1 MNVWLSCPPCEVNR
15 PRLSEAR
22 VMIFFFFSHR
32 EERGMEWKRTNK
44 KKKKRL
50 EKYEELRRRG
60 GTKTSLRRSG
70 AMEGRLRD

>member
-1 MNVWLSCPPCEVNR
+1 
-15 PRLSEAR
+15 
-22 VMIFFFFSHR
+22 
-32 EERGMEWKRTNK
+32 MEWKRRNK

>member
-32 EERGMEWKRTNK
+32 EERGMEWKRRK
-44 KKKKRL
+44 KKKID
-50 EKYEELRRRG
+50 KYEELRRRG
-60 GTKTSLRRSG
+60 GTETSLRRSG